1 MLNSTWVS
9 CDLACLGKWMYYL
22 NVISFVGKENYR
34 TLVLLTF
41 VAANGK
47 R

>member
-1 MLNSTWVS
+1 MLNSTWAS

-22 NVISFVGKENYR
+22 DVISFVGKENCR
-34 TLVLLTF
+34 TLVWLTF

>member
-22 NVISFVGKENYR
+22 NVISFVGKVNC
-34 TLVLLTF
+34 TLVWLTF